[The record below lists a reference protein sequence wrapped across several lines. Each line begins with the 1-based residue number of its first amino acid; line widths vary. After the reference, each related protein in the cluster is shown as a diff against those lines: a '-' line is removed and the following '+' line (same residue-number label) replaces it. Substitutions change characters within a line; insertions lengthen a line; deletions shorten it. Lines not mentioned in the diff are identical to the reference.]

1 MTLLF
6 YWQINKV
13 DYFWQEISDASLS
26 EHLNIQ
32 VYQTNFQGAKL
43 KALDGNF
50 PLTKKLLGEAFFK
63 AISKHFIN
71 NVNSVNDSLNFY
83 GEEFPDFL
91 KEIIPYNP
99 NLINRGYL
107 IDAAKLDWAVVQCYF
122 AIDDDLNIN
131 WQMRHQNENAYLV
144 LGSHVH
150 LVMFQHIDL
159 TKLKSIS
166 FEDLDTGISGNDLI
180 KDLDAKLSQTKTI
193 SYLVVYRVDF
203 EVHVMQLNKSEHELF
218 LLLQAK
224 KPIFKVE
231 EFLLTLY
238 TPEQISTLISKF
250 KTAGILIG
258 IREPEN
264 EEF

>member
-1 MTLLF
+1 
-6 YWQINKV
+6 V

-50 PLTKKLLGEAFFK
+50 SLTKKLLGEPFFI
-63 AISKHFIN
+63 AISKHFISH
-71 NVNSVNDSLNFY
+71 VNSVNDSLNIY
-83 GEEFPDFL
+83 GKEFPDFL
-91 KEIIPYNP
+91 KAIIPHNP
-99 NLINRGYL
+99 NLLGKDFI
-107 IDAAKLDWAVVQCYF
+107 IDAAQLDWEVMQSYF
-122 AIDDDLNIN
+122 AIDDDPNIN
-131 WQMRHQNENAYLV
+131 WQITNQSENTYLV
-144 LGSHVH
+144 LASHVH
-150 LVMFQHIDL
+150 FVNFQYIDL
-159 TKLKSIS
+159 SKLKNIS
-166 FEDLDTGISGNDLI
+166 FDDLAAGISSHNLM
-180 KDLDAKLSQTKTI
+180 KDLEEKLSQTTTI

-218 LLLQAK
+218 LLLQARK
-224 KPIFKVE
+224 SIFKVE